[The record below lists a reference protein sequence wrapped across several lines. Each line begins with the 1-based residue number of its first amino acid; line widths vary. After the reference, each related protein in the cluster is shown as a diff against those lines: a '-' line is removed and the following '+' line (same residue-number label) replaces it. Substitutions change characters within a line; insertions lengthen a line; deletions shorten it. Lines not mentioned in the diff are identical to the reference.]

1 MKNVKCFSRNIQVF
15 DMKVA
20 IIGAGT
26 AGLSCAI
33 ELERNGIYPVI
44 FERNGFIGEYN
55 PHVSAFLGLI
65 TRPASDPIKYMDKK
79 LGIKLKPL
87 NQFRKVIH
95 YSPNNQ
101 VSVSGSLG
109 HFMIRGKEEN
119 SVQGQL
125 YKQIKSQV
133 QFNSFVKPEDLENEF
148 DYIVVADGHWSTPTH
163 YGIWQEVMRT
173 WLMGGIFEGDF
184 EEHTLQMWLDNE
196 LTNGVYI
203 YSAPYSK
210 NKAVIAH
217 VVQNI
222 EQNELN
228 DYWHRFLES
237 RDILKKYN
245 MLEFWEL
252 PHHAGIVTTNRVG
265 KIYFAGAAGG
275 GAEPF
280 LGFGQFNA
288 VVSGVM
294 VGRSIAQ
301 GSDINVLM
309 KAARKKS
316 QELHTLRQL
325 LNAATNQDFDR
336 LLMIM
341 KTPALRTLV
350 YRTHIDII
358 KLLSTGLKLV
368 TTENTKQFPQD
379 KGGK

>member
-1 MKNVKCFSRNIQVF
+1 M
-15 DMKVA
+15 
-20 IIGAGT
+20 
-26 AGLSCAI
+26 SCAI
-33 ELERNGIYPVI
+33 ELERNGINPII

-65 TRPASDPIKYMDKK
+65 TRPASDPVKYMDKV

-101 VSVSGSLG
+101 VTVTGHLG
-109 HFMIRGKEEN
+109 HFMIRGREEN
-119 SVQGQL
+119 SIKNQL
-125 YKQIKSQV
+125 RSQVKSQI

-148 DYIVVADGHWSTPTH
+148 DYIVVADGHWSTPAR
-163 YGIWQEVMRT
+163 YGIWQEIMHT
-173 WLMGGIFEGDF
+173 WVKGGIFEGDF

-196 LTNGVYI
+196 LTKGVYI
-203 YSAPYSK
+203 YAAPYSK
-210 NKAVIAH
+210 NKAAIAH

-222 EQNELN
+222 EHEELN
-228 DYWHRFLES
+228 TYWHRFLES

-245 MLEFWEL
+245 MLESWEL
-252 PHHAGIVTTNRVG
+252 PHHAGTVTTAKVG

-288 VVSGVM
+288 ITSGVM
-294 VGRSIAQ
+294 IARSIAK
-301 GSDINVLM
+301 GSDINLLL
-309 KAARKKS
+309 KEITKKS
-316 QELHTLRQL
+316 AELKTIRPL
-325 LNAATNQDFDR
+325 LDAATNQDFDR
-336 LLMIM
+336 VMTIM
-341 KTPALRTLV
+341 KTPGLRTLV
-350 YRTHIDII
+350 YRTDIDII

-368 TTENTKQFPQD
+368 SGEKENQASQT

>member
-1 MKNVKCFSRNIQVF
+1 
-15 DMKVA
+15 MKVA

-26 AGLSCAI
+26 SGLSCAI

-44 FERNGFIGEYN
+44 FERNDFIGEYH

-65 TRPASDPIKYMDKK
+65 TRPAADPIKYIDKE
-79 LGIKLKPL
+79 LGIKLKPI

-101 VSVSGSLG
+101 VAVSAPLG
-109 HFMIRGKEEN
+109 YFMIRGKEET
-119 SVQGQL
+119 SVKNQL
-125 YKQIKSQV
+125 HRQIKSQIHFNCFV
-133 QFNSFVKPEDLENEF
+133 QPEDIEKDF
-148 DYIVVADGHWSTPTH
+148 DYIVVADGHWTISKR

-173 WLMGGIFEGDF
+173 WVKGGVFEGDF
-184 EEHTLQMWLDNE
+184 EDYTLKMWLDNE
-196 LTNGVYI
+196 LTKGVYI

-237 RDILKKYN
+237 RGILKSYDIV
-245 MLEFWEL
+245 ESWEL
-252 PHHAGIVTTNRVG
+252 PHHAGFSTTNRVG
-265 KIYFAGAAGG
+265 KIYFIGTAGG
-275 GAEPF
+275 GVEPF

-294 VGRSIAQ
+294 AARSIVQ
-301 GSDINVLM
+301 GTDINFLLRNL
-309 KAARKKS
+309 RKKS
-316 QELHTLRQL
+316 QQLNILRPL

-336 LLMIM
+336 LLTVM
-341 KTPALRTLV
+341 KTPGLRSLIYKTN
-350 YRTHIDII
+350 IDII
-358 KLLSTGLKLV
+358 KLLTNGLKLV
-368 TTENTKQFPQD
+368 FAENKKQAQPT